1 MSQDH
6 EPTWRDVV
14 FADPDWER
22 ERREHQPLPYVYR
35 NIGEC
40 VHEIVR
46 HRSRERSLRLLWQTG
61 LGITSGFLLLGIVV
75 FVMRTQSQAPGGAV
89 STHSSV
95 VLALFFA
102 GGWAITLL
110 ITIAMMKAT
119 TPVSSVPVAVLAFEP
134 GSAKRVLCRSSGV
147 SIDGASALRVV
158 RLFVREN
165 KSRSVLVY
173 QLQVLVGPEVACCFS
188 SQADPT
194 EAVRAFASASG
205 FGFESYR
212 FGWSNGP
219 SLEDMDAHCR
229 RELKTT
235 SR

>member
-1 MSQDH
+1 MSQVRGT
-6 EPTWRDVV
+6 TWRDVV

-35 NIGEC
+35 NIGEGF
-40 VHEIVR
+40 HEIVR
-46 HRSRERSLRLLWQTG
+46 HRSRESARRLLWQTG
-61 LGITSGFLLLGIVV
+61 LGITCGFLLLGIVV
-75 FVMRTQSQAPGGAV
+75 FVMRTNSQAPGVAV

-95 VLALFFA
+95 VLALLFA

-119 TPVSSVPVAVLAFEP
+119 TPVSSKPVAVLAIEL
-134 GSAKRVLCRSSGV
+134 GSAVRVRCGSSGV
-147 SIDGASALRVV
+147 SIDEVSALRVV

-173 QLQVLVGPEVACCFS
+173 QLQVLIGPDVACCFS
-188 SQADPT
+188 SQANPT
-194 EAVRAFASASG
+194 EAARAFASAIG
-205 FGFESYR
+205 LGFESCR
-212 FGWSNGP
+212 FGLSNGP

-229 RELKTT
+229 RGLKTT